1 MSPVATWMEVENIIF
16 REFRKRK
23 TNIWYHLHVESWKK
37 NTNEFT
43 YEIETHSVIEKKLMV
58 TKAER

>member
-1 MSPVATWMEVENIIF
+1 MISLTCRI
-16 REFRKRK
+16 
-23 TNIWYHLHVESWKK
+23 LKK